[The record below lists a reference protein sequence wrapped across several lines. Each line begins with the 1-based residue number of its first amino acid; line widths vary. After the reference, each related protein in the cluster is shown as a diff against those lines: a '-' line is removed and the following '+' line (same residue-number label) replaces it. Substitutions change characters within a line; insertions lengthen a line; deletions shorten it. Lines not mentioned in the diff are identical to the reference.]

1 MHNPDTIAKDYLSVW
16 NQVDAGA
23 RRTQM
28 AAGWADEAE
37 YADPLMAA
45 SGRDAICAMIEQ
57 ARTQFPGHAFALRG
71 KPDSHRQFVRFS
83 WDLAPAGG
91 PPVAGG
97 TDVVRLD
104 AQGRIAEVVGFLDGA
119 AG

>member
-1 MHNPDTIAKDYLSVW
+1 MHNPETIAENYLSVW
-16 NQVDAGA
+16 NQADGGQRLA
-23 RRTQM
+23 QM
-28 AAGWADEAE
+28 SAGWTDRAV

-45 SGRDAICAMIEQ
+45 SGREEICAMIEQ
-57 ARTQFPGHAFALRG
+57 ARTQFPGHAFHLRG

-83 WDLAPAGG
+83 WDLAPEGG

-104 AQGRIAEVVGFLDGA
+104 DRGRITEVVGFLDGA
-119 AG
+119 A